1 MNTKMTD
8 RELLESAAKVA
19 YEDLI
24 SCCDA
29 ERFLD
34 GLLSGWNPLQN
45 DSDALRLA
53 IKLQLNIHLG
63 SEAVSVSNICYK
75 EILSFVWYE
84 GDSQKATRRAIV
96 MAAAKIWDVSN
107 ELS

>member
-1 MNTKMTD
+1 MTD

-63 SEAVSVSNICYK
+63 SGAVSVYSICYK

-96 MAAAKIWDVSN
+96 MAAAKIW
-107 ELS
+107 ELSSKLLVV